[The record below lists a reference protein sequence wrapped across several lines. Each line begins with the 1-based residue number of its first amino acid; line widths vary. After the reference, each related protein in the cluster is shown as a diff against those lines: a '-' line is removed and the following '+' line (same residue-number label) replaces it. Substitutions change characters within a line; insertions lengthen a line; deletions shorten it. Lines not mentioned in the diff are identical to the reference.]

1 MGADEKPKFI
11 SVTSIKET
19 EEFLGPLP
27 SDWEQVAVPGNT
39 RKFFAHHPTRT
50 TTWIDPRT
58 KLTRKM
64 SMSQVSDLELP
75 YGWEELQDPELGSY
89 FVDHISKKYFTD
101 GPWEHQICERAKQHR
116 AAREAL
122 LKEEA
127 ISEAMH
133 QTEAALEAMHL
144 KENVEASSGDNAGRH
159 LDGENKAAFDL
170 DAIQRQLNQEIEK
183 KRQAERNIFKMKQD
197 ILDLAFARGAVIDLS
212 AKTEFGTEE
221 PETSKKTIT
230 EPGLLTETLKR
241 NKTERKRMEKIGK
254 WMSAERERLQNHSSD
269 ALPPMEDYQLPIW
282 ISHLDRNTVRAQIKK
297 ALPEDPENLEFAQK
311 LAKFESNAQESL
323 ERPKAPSVVPIQR
336 ALTARPPKETAYAE
350 HF

>member
-11 SVTSIKET
+11 SVTSTKET

-27 SDWEQVAVPGNT
+27 SDWEQVTVPGTT
-39 RKFFAHHPTRT
+39 RRFFAHHPTRT

-58 KLTRKM
+58 KLTRKQ

-101 GPWEHQICERAKQHR
+101 GPWEPRICERAKQHR
-116 AAREAL
+116 GAREDL
-122 LKEEA
+122 LRKGA
-127 ISEAMH
+127 ISDAIH
-133 QTEAALEAMHL
+133 HTEVALEAMHL
-144 KENVEASSGDNAGRH
+144 KETVESSSGNNAGRPR
-159 LDGENKAAFDL
+159 EEEKATPNL
-170 DAIQRQLNQEIEK
+170 DAIQRQLDHEIEK

-197 ILDLAFARGAVIDLS
+197 ILDLALSRGMVLYAS
-212 AKTEFGTEE
+212 AKTESGIQE
-221 PETSKKTIT
+221 PDTFKKTII
-230 EPGLLTETLKR
+230 EPALLTETLKR
-241 NKTERKRMEKIGK
+241 NKTERKRLEKIGK

-269 ALPPMEDYQLPIW
+269 ALPLMEDYQLPSW
-282 ISHLDRNTVRAQIKK
+282 MSHLDRNVVRAQIKK

-311 LAKFESNAQESL
+311 LAQFERNVQESL
-323 ERPKAPSVVPIQR
+323 ERPKAPRAVPIQR
-336 ALTARPPKETAYAE
+336 ALTIHPPKETAYTE